1 MFSVFGWFRV
11 EDKEVTSMDRQGNSF
26 QILASGSSGN
36 ATVLQHGETNVL
48 LDMGISLTRTKKALR
63 ELGLGI
69 EDLDGVVITHEHS
82 DHIKGL
88 EMLVKY
94 HPEVVLYASK
104 GTQAKVPRAAQV
116 KTIERGRSFEIGS
129 LSCHPYA
136 TQHDANEP
144 LGFRFEGEDGARLG
158 WATDLGYWDDETAEH
173 LEDCHVVMIEANHD
187 PDMLWKGPYPSFLK
201 RRVSSRLGHLSNVQA
216 MWLLDRIASPSLQ
229 RVILGHLSEKN
240 NDTHLALRTVSK
252 ALSNANIPIS
262 VAERKSAGPE
272 LAWEPGEFSHS
283 GHTER
288 VKDEDATEQLQA
300 SLF

>member
-1 MFSVFGWFRV
+1 MN
-11 EDKEVTSMDRQGNSF
+11 KQGNSF

-48 LDMGISLTRTKKALR
+48 LDMGISLTRVKKALR
-63 ELGLGI
+63 ELGLGF
-69 EDLDGVVITHEHS
+69 EDIDGVVLTHEHS

-94 HPEVVLYASK
+94 HPDVVLYASK
-104 GTQAKVPRAAQV
+104 GTQAKVPKNARV
-116 KTIERGRSFEIGS
+116 KTIARGKSFEIGA
-129 LSCHPYA
+129 LTCHPYE

-144 LGFRFEGEDGARLG
+144 LGFRFEGEDGAKLG
-158 WATDLGYWDDETAEH
+158 WATDLGYWNDETVEH
-173 LEDCHVVMIEANHD
+173 LEGCNVVMIEANHD

-201 RRVSSRLGHLSNVQA
+201 RRVASRLGHLSNVQA

-240 NDTHLALRTVSK
+240 NDVNLALSTVSK

-272 LAWEPGEFSHS
+272 LAWERGENPGFSRRDRLA
-283 GHTER
+283 TKER
-288 VKDEDATEQLQA
+288 EDRAEQLQA
-300 SLF
+300 TLF

>member
-1 MFSVFGWFRV
+1 MN
-11 EDKEVTSMDRQGNSF
+11 KQGNSF

-48 LDMGISLTRTKKALR
+48 LDMGISLTRVKKALR
-63 ELGLGI
+63 ELGLGF
-69 EDLDGVVITHEHS
+69 EDIDGVVLTHEHS

-94 HPEVVLYASK
+94 HPDVVLYTSK
-104 GTQAKVPRAAQV
+104 GTQAKVPKNARV
-116 KTIERGRSFEIGS
+116 KTIARGKSFEIGA
-129 LSCHPYA
+129 LTCHPYE

-144 LGFRFEGEDGARLG
+144 LGFRFEGEDGAKLG
-158 WATDLGYWDDETAEH
+158 WATDLGYWNDETVEH
-173 LEDCHVVMIEANHD
+173 LEDCNVVMIEANHD

-201 RRVSSRLGHLSNVQA
+201 RRVASRLGHLSNVQA

-240 NDTHLALRTVSK
+240 NDVNLALSTVSK

-272 LAWEPGEFSHS
+272 LAWERGENPGFS
-283 GHTER
+283 GRDRLATKER
-288 VKDEDATEQLQA
+288 EERAEQLQA
-300 SLF
+300 TLF